1 MNTSAEP
8 PATDTVAVEEPPP
21 ARTLSAVQYLGYAGG
36 DAANNLTFTLVS
48 MFLLV
53 YYTDV
58 AGISAATAG
67 TLLLVARVWG
77 AFTDVLAG
85 RLVDETNTRWGRF
98 RPYFLSAG
106 VPLMLLAV
114 AVFSIPRGLSDTGT
128 LVWAYVSYML
138 FYLVYSLVNIPYG
151 SLAPAMTQLSDE
163 RAKLSSARSIGSS
176 IAIVGLVVVVAPQ
189 VGHARDLQGSLTL
202 TTIIFAVVGIA
213 LYAFLFATS
222 RETVVRDTGKVGFG
236 ETLRG
241 FARNKP
247 LLMLCLSALFVL
259 VGLFIMQTLQI
270 YYARDVLGS
279 ADYTIVLTVLTTGLM
294 LVVSPLIPRVVRT
307 VGKKHGY
314 VVAGL
319 ITAVGGVG
327 IALSPPSVLAL
338 PLISFAVYGIGI
350 AACQSLMWALQND
363 TVEYGEWKSGVRSE
377 GINYAALSFSR
388 KVGQG
393 IGGALAAFGIGVG
406 GYVAGAVT
414 QSEGALRAIRW
425 LTGFGPAL
433 FVGLGALLMLAYP
446 LTEQRFQMIVLD
458 LAARR
463 GADTDEGEPVAAVD
477 VVEVVDDV
485 DRRM

>member
-1 MNTSAEP
+1 MSTSVEP
-8 PATDTVAVEEPPP
+8 PATATAAVEEPPP
-21 ARTLSAVQYLGYAGG
+21 ARTLSVLQYLGYAGG

-58 AGISAATAG
+58 VGITAAAAG

-77 AFTDVLAG
+77 AFTDVFAG
-85 RLVDETNTRWGRF
+85 RLVDQTNTRWGRF
-98 RPYFLSAG
+98 RPYFLFAA

-114 AVFSIPRGLSDTGT
+114 AVFSVPQSLPQTGA
-128 LVWAYVSYML
+128 LVWAYVTYMF

-151 SLAPAMTQLSDE
+151 SLASAMTQLPDE

-189 VGHARDLQGSLTL
+189 VSRARNLQSSLTL
-202 TTIIFAVVGIA
+202 TTMIFAVVGIA
-213 LYAFLFATS
+213 LYAFLFITS
-222 RETVVRDTGKVGFG
+222 RESVVRDTGKT
-236 ETLRG
+236 TLRDTFRG
-241 FARNKP
+241 VGRNKP

-259 VGLFIMQTLQI
+259 TGLFSMQTLQI
-270 YYARDVLGS
+270 YYARYVLGD
-279 ADYTIVLTVLTTGLM
+279 ADYTILLTGLTTGLM

-307 VGKKHGY
+307 AGKKRGY
-314 VVAGL
+314 LIAGL
-319 ITAVGGVG
+319 ITVLGGLG

-350 AACQSLMWALQND
+350 AAAQSLMWALQSD
-363 TVEYGEWKSGVRSE
+363 TVEYGEWRSGARTD

-393 IGGALAAFGIGVG
+393 VGGALAAFGLGVG
-406 GYVAGAVT
+406 GYVAGAVV
-414 QSEGALRAIRW
+414 QPDQAVRAIRW
-425 LTGFGPAL
+425 STGFGPAV
-433 FVGLGALLMLAYP
+433 FVGLGALVMLAYP

-458 LAARR
+458 LAVRR
-463 GADTDEGEPVAAVD
+463 GADAAEGEAETAVE
-477 VVEVVDDV
+477 VVEVVDD
-485 DRRM
+485 DRQM